1 MEDRIIRATGEVA
14 ELRFVLVDATQ
25 AANAIGGYHD
35 ARAFTRILMGE
46 TIVSS
51 LLLASGLKG
60 NGTVQVK
67 FQYSGD
73 FPMAT
78 ADATPLGLVRAMI
91 PFEDVKRIGDFEPLL
106 SPQTM
111 TVRKR
116 NEQGTAL
123 SEGIVEMPSEKIGPC
138 TAYYLLQ
145 SEQTRS
151 AVGIMAR
158 QTPAGQDPTGQTAK
172 GPNAPGDSLG
182 FCGGFLVEAL
192 PKADAKT
199 LAILEQVVKDMP
211 SIETYRAEGGG
222 LDLERMLADLAGPFR
237 YTVHR
242 EMKVLPFCPCS
253 ETGVLKA
260 ISGMPRE
267 ELEEVVIK
275 HETLELHC
283 EYCRKRY
290 LATPAMIR
298 ELLDGMDEE
307 PEADED
313 EGGDESLDEGKGP
326 DDFPG

>member
-1 MEDRIIRATGEVA
+1 MPDRIIRATGEVA
-14 ELRFVLVDATQ
+14 ELRFVLVDATE
-25 AANAIGGYHD
+25 AANLIGGYHD
-35 ARAFTRILMGE
+35 AHAFTRILLGE
-46 TIVSS
+46 TVVSS

-73 FPMAT
+73 FSMAT

-91 PFEDVKRIGDFEPLL
+91 PTADVKRIGDFEPLL

-111 TVRKR
+111 TVRKL
-116 NEQGTAL
+116 NGKGTAL
-123 SEGIVEMPSEKIGPC
+123 SEGIVEMPSDKIGPC
-138 TAYYLLQ
+138 TAFYLMQ
-145 SEQTRS
+145 SEQTKS

-158 QTPAGQDPTGQTAK
+158 PASAVRNDPGRKALEE
-172 GPNAPGDSLG
+172 NAPADSLA

-199 LAILEQVVKDMP
+199 LAILEQVVRDMP
-211 SIETYRAEGGG
+211 SIESYRSEGGG
-222 LDLERMLADLAGPFR
+222 LDLEKMLADLAGPFR

-242 EMKVLPFCPCS
+242 EMTVQPFCPCS
-253 ETGVLKA
+253 ESGVMKA
-260 ISGMPRE
+260 LSGMPRE

-275 HETLELHC
+275 GETLELHC

-298 ELLDGMDEE
+298 GLLDGMNEE
-307 PEADED
+307 PGED
-313 EGGDESLDEGKGP
+313 GPEDGSPGGETE
-326 DDFPG
+326 DFQG

>member
-73 FPMAT
+73 FSMAT

-106 SPQTM
+106 SPLTM
-111 TVRKR
+111 NVRKR
-116 NEQGTAL
+116 TDKGTPL

-151 AVGIMAR
+151 AVGILAR
-158 QTPAGQDPTGQTAK
+158 L
-172 GPNAPGDSLG
+172 NASGDSLD

-199 LAILEQVVKDMP
+199 IAILEQVVKDMP
-211 SIETYRAEGGG
+211 SIDTYRVEGGG
-222 LDLERMLADLAGPFR
+222 LDLEKMLADLAGPFR

-242 EMKVLPFCPCS
+242 EMKVVPFCPCS

-275 HETLELHC
+275 HETLELHG

-298 ELLDGMDEE
+298 DLLDGMEE
-307 PEADED
+307 DPEADED
-313 EGGDESLDEGKGP
+313 EGGEEGEDEGKGP
-326 DDFPG
+326 EDFPS